1 MLLRRITDLL
11 RLDFLLGIFSG
22 VFLTIAV
29 LLYIGQFDLGANA
42 DWLFPL
48 VPLMV
53 SGAFSWLAERLSR
66 RSDPPSE
73 NCIDSAGGQNRISEQ
88 AHGDHGRD
96 DTRTLN
102 LDDFCHRNEDIS
114 TDG

>member
-22 VFLTIAV
+22 AFLTIAV
-29 LLYIGQFDLGANA
+29 LLYIDQSELGASA

-53 SGAFSWLAERLSR
+53 SGAFSWFAELFSR
-66 RSDPPSE
+66 RGDPPSE
-73 NCIDSAGGQNRISEQ
+73 NGVDSVRGQDRTIEQ
-88 AHGDHGRD
+88 VHGDHE
-96 DTRTLN
+96 RTPW
-102 LDDFCHRNEDIS
+102 DIP
-114 TDG
+114 